1 MGLLIPRRSWVMRD
15 FGNNE
20 LNVQI
25 DNVWTNREKKE
36 RQVELR

>member
-1 MGLLIPRRSWVMRD
+1 MRD